1 MKKIIDWLKFG
12 TGVSICLMIAFFIS
26 IFILKARQ
34 SSSSGVTVD
43 NSSPASLYVGNNETL
58 TSAKRNRLVQKITR
72 EEVATSDTALF
83 DINCDRKWH
92 KDGNVFNAIDIWT
105 TWTRLINITHWSYF
119 YVKNDS
125 KNLTRTSLNTT
136 TTRPNLHIRKKCP

>member
-34 SSSSGVTVD
+34 SSSSWVTVD

-58 TSAKRNRLVQKITR
+58 TSAKRNRLVQKANR
-72 EEVATSDTALF
+72 EEVPTSDTALF
-83 DINCDRKWH
+83 DTNCDRKWQINESTKNFYYATNIRADWSRIYNSAAGNRNYLTNID
-92 KDGNVFNAIDIWT
+92 KDTNQ
-105 TWTRLINITHWSYF
+105 TWGYTVS
-119 YVKNDS
+119 
-125 KNLTRTSLNTT
+125 
-136 TTRPNLHIRKKCP
+136 HIRKKCP